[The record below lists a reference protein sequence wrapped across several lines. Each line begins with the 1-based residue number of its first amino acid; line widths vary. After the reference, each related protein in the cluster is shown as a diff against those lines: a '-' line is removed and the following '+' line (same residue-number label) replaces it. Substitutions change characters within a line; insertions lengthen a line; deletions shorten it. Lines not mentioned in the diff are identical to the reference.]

1 MTALEIILIAALL
14 GCASLSVGI
23 LWHTRRKL
31 ERFRDRF
38 VQAPVGIIWNCG
50 EKVRA
55 TDLALELLE
64 RDSLDSLD
72 DIADSLSP
80 EHADIFTPSLDSLR
94 RTGEVFSLTLD
105 SASGHSTINLE
116 GRTNG
121 QGDITIWID
130 DATTTAWLSEA
141 YADSERENGFFKSL
155 LDLLPMPVWWRNR
168 DLTLQGCNQAYA
180 TMLELP
186 KDKVIEGD
194 RELGTGS
201 IGDKGQ
207 SLAKRARKSAEPQ
220 SESHYVVLNSERR
233 LLDFTEASI
242 GPGRNHVGGF
252 AVDVTNLEEMQ
263 STLAMHL
270 AAHDQVLENLG
281 TAIAVFGTDKRLK
294 FFNEAYLKLWRLSA
308 NQLNGNPGYGEILE
322 LLRAQRQLPEI
333 VDFPAYKHDQE
344 SKFIKLIEPEEELLH
359 LPDER
364 TIRMVTTPHPF
375 GGLMLVFEDVTNRL
389 ALERSY
395 NTLIAVQQATLN
407 NLFEGVAV
415 WGRDGRLRIWNEPFV
430 QMWGYHENF
439 LKRGPHIS
447 EMLDF
452 TRSRWFPKIDDEEWA
467 AQKQSLILNFTEPKP
482 LTRRVTRNDGHVV
495 NVAHVPLPD
504 SQCLVLYSDVTDT
517 VRVERALEERNA
529 AFEKAD
535 LLKSQFIANVSY
547 ELRTPLNAI
556 QGFASILNS
565 EYYGA
570 LNERQQSHVSHILD
584 ASDALMNLINDILDL
599 ATIQAG
605 FLELER
611 TDAPVAEILD
621 QAIILLEAHIG
632 HNNMKINRL
641 KQNESGDGEGRFFCD
656 SGRLARAISNILD
669 TMVSFAPK
677 NRIDVDVEHTPS
689 GLRLVFAG
697 EYGPD
702 RDEDRELLIRR
713 FTGND
718 PHALRTGAGLSLA
731 LAKSL
736 IDLHEGEVSLETDH
750 GDGFAVICRLQ
761 AFSAENRQMTVA
773 EAYGRG

>member
-1 MTALEIILIAALL
+1 MSLLETILVAVLLALA
-14 GCASLSVGI
+14 GLSGYYI
-23 LWHTRRKL
+23 WQLRRS
-31 ERFRDRF
+31 RDRLRQRLI
-38 VQAPVGIIWNCG
+38 QAPVGIIWTCG
-50 EKVRA
+50 PRVSA
-55 TDLALELLE
+55 TKLARELLE
-64 RDSLDSLD
+64 LEEINSLD
-72 DIADSLSP
+72 DLLTAFSQ
-80 EHADIFTPSLDSLR
+80 EHQEIFDPSLASLR
-94 RTGEVFSLTLD
+94 TMGESFSLTLD
-105 SASGHSTINLE
+105 SQSGNSTLNLE
-116 GRTNG
+116 GRANSR
-121 QGDITIWID
+121 GDITIWID

-141 YADSERENGFFKSL
+141 YADSERENSFFKSL
-155 LDLLPMPVWWRNR
+155 FDLLPMPIWWRDE
-168 DLTLQGCNQAYA
+168 DLSLIGCNQAFA
-180 TMLELP
+180 DMLELQ
-186 KDKVIEGD
+186 KDKVIESQK
-194 RELGTGS
+194 ELGSGS
-201 IGDKGQ
+201 ITDKGQ
-207 SLAKRARKSAEPQ
+207 ALARRARKSAEPQ
-220 SESHYVVLNSERR
+220 SESHYVVLNANRR

-242 GPGRNHVGGF
+242 GPGRSRIGGF

-270 AAHDQVLENLG
+270 AAHDQVLENLA

-308 NQLNGNPGYGEILE
+308 SQLNGNPGYGEILE

-333 VDFPAYKHDQE
+333 VDFPAYKHEQE

-364 TIRMVTTPHPF
+364 TIRVVTTPHPF

-467 AQKQSLILNFTEPKP
+467 SQKQSLILHFTEPKP
-482 LTRRVTRNDGHVV
+482 LTRRVTRVDGHVI

-504 SQCLVLYSDVTDT
+504 AQCLVLYSDVTDT

-556 QGFASILNS
+556 QGFSSILKS
-565 EYYGA
+565 EYYGE
-570 LNERQQSHVSHILD
+570 LNPRQMDHVTHILD
-584 ASDALMNLINDILDL
+584 ASDTLMNLINDILDL

-605 FLELER
+605 FLELECEEV
-611 TDAPVAEILD
+611 PVCDILD
-621 QAIILLEAHIG
+621 QAVHQVEMRNGQSHLV
-632 HNNMKINRL
+632 INRV
-641 KQNESGDGEGRFFCD
+641 KKDETGSAEGTFHCDG
-656 SGRLARAISNILD
+656 GRLSRAISNILE
-669 TMVSFAPK
+669 TMVSFAPR
-677 NRIDVDVEHTPS
+677 NQIDVDVEHIEDR
-689 GLRLVFAG
+689 LRLVFAG
-697 EYGPD
+697 QYGPD
-702 RDEDRELLIRR
+702 REEDRELLIRR

-736 IDLHEGEVSLETDH
+736 IDLHQGEVSLDTDH
-750 GDGFAVICRLQ
+750 AGGFAVICDLKSIQ
-761 AFSAENRQMTVA
+761 AIAGQLTVA
-773 EAYGRG
+773 EAHGQG